1 MVRHLAILLTGVLA
15 LGCASRAPE
24 TPRASATPT
33 KCDGQRQVDVSNH
46 SSQGVEV
53 FVAVGASRRYM
64 GSVTVARSE
73 KYSMPADAQYAFVE
87 PVGGGSPAT
96 LKRELIDIRYSCE

>member
-1 MVRHLAILLTGVLA
+1 MPSS
-15 LGCASRAPE
+15 SR
-24 TPRASATPT
+24 
-33 KCDGQRQVDVSNH
+33 GQRQVDVSNH
-46 SSQGVEV
+46 SSQAVEV

-87 PVGGGSPAT
+87 PLGGAPPAT
-96 LKRELIDIRYSCE
+96 LRRELIDIRYSCA